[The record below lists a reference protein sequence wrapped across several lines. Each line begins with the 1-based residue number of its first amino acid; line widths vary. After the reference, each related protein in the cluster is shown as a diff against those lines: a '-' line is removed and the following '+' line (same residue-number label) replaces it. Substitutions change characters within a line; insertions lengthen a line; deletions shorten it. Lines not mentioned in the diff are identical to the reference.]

1 MGCSGVLLVE
11 GVARISVGMSEEG
24 PPFVMDSPQNPVL
37 SRSAEHRELDD
48 AAFGDYIHLQ
58 KLPAE

>member
-11 GVARISVGMSEEG
+11 GVERTSVDMSEEG
-24 PPFVMDSPQNPVL
+24 PPFVMDSPQNRVL
-37 SRSAEHRELDD
+37 SRSAEHRELHE
-48 AAFGDYIHLQ
+48 AVFGDYIHLQ